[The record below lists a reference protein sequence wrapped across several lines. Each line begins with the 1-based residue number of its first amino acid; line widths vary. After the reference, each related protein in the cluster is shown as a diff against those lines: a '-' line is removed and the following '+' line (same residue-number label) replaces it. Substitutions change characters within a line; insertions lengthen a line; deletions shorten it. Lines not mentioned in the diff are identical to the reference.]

1 MIKRIL
7 VLAAMMLMCVSSQA
21 MAGQQPGVTSTV
33 FNKRFIPNIKP
44 LMSYD
49 QIARIAG
56 AQGARVGESKAGST
70 PVLSYRW
77 NGGKGSVLNVRIA
90 GGKLLDATIKAPNGH
105 TYAIS
110 RNGKV
115 SDLGD

>member
-1 MIKRIL
+1 MMKRRLFIA
-7 VLAAMMLMCVSSQA
+7 VMMLMFVSSQA

-44 LMSYD
+44 MMSYD
-49 QIARIAG
+49 QIARITG
-56 AQGARVGESKAGST
+56 AQGARVGEIKAGST
-70 PVLSYRW
+70 TVLSYRW
-77 NGGKGSVLNVRIA
+77 NGGKGSILNVRIA
-90 GGKLLDATIKAPNGH
+90 GGKLLDATMKAPNGH
-105 TYAIS
+105 TYAIN